1 MSEIPMKPGL
11 LVFVISNNHHML
23 PDPFFWS
30 YLKMRKPNGSLAV
43 KGDSSLKA
51 ASINE
56 GIHKALL
63 YGAEWLFLMD
73 VDQVFPPMTIPRL
86 LETARKHDAK
96 IVSVLYHIARAP
108 YAPVAGWVKKVGD
121 EDGYVNSKDEP
132 WRDYYAP
139 LGKGVVEV
147 DWAGSGGLLIHRD
160 VLAKVAWPPF
170 MDEWEP
176 NKGFRKTGHD
186 IAFCRRAKAEG
197 YKIFVD
203 TAVCTPHGRFQYFGQ
218 EWAQAFNE
226 SDMVGHMEGVI
237 HRQALE
243 AEYWDAVWQGEL
255 LKGYEREAQYAD
267 TFKEIVD
274 KVPEGALV
282 ADVGCGAGVL
292 MSKLKETKNA
302 DCTGYDFSEQAIDII
317 KGKGFEGRVQ
327 DVRHFE
333 VNGDGGKYDAVLA
346 SHVLEHMQ
354 DDTGFLHVLKALCK
368 KGGRVIIATPSDPA
382 VQDISEHVR
391 GYTDQEIKDLMASVF
406 ENSEVSKNARDY
418 VAVGKV

>member
-1 MSEIPMKPGL
+1 MKPGL

-63 YGAEWLFLMD
+63 FGAEWLFLMD
-73 VDQVFPPMTIPRL
+73 VDQVFPPLTIPRL
-86 LETARKHDAK
+86 LESAKKYDAK
-96 IVSVLYHIARAP
+96 IISVLYHIARAP
-108 YAPVAGWVKKVGD
+108 YAPVAGWVKKVGN
-121 EDGYVNSKDEP
+121 EDGYVNSKDQP

-176 NKGFRKTGHD
+176 HKGFRKTGHD

-197 YKIFVD
+197 FKIYVD

-218 EWAQAFNE
+218 EWAQAFHD
-226 SDMVGHMEGVI
+226 SDMVGHMDGVL

-243 AEYWDAVWQGEL
+243 ADYWDTVWQGEL
-255 LKGYEREAQYAD
+255 LKGYERDQQYAE
-267 TFKEIVD
+267 TFQQIVD
-274 KVPEGALV
+274 MVPEGAAV

-292 MSKLKETKNA
+292 MEKLKASKGA
-302 DCTGYDFSEQAIDII
+302 QCTGYDFSEQAISII
-317 KGKGFEGRVQ
+317 AKKGFEGRVA
-327 DVRHFE
+327 DIRNFHA
-333 VNGDGGKYDAVLA
+333 NGDTGKYDV
-346 SHVLEHMQ
+346 
-354 DDTGFLHVLKALCK
+354 
-368 KGGRVIIATPSDPA
+368 
-382 VQDISEHVR
+382 
-391 GYTDQEIKDLMASVF
+391 
-406 ENSEVSKNARDY
+406 
-418 VAVGKV
+418 